1 MKKILGLLALCLLT
15 GCLETPKGNLP
26 SISQNEIDME
36 AERQKRVTYTK
47 YIAQM
52 SLVKEIGYKINYT
65 NAEICTKVDYASAI
79 TYANE
84 YSLGE
89 KVARFFPTKLN
100 LGSKVSIINIVKNSP
115 AEKSGLQIGDKILQI
130 GDYEFPEGKKAL
142 KKISKNF
149 SKIEKKELHKI
160 KIERNGEIKIFEFKK
175 DKICDYPIILTQDNI
190 VNAFADGKQVIM
202 TQGIVD
208 YAKDNNEI
216 ALIIGHEVAHNDRG
230 HIDAKKKNTLVLGSV
245 GFILDIMT
253 IYYSG
258 GTAGGNAENTE
269 MWSQIGSEAF
279 SVEFEKDADYGGVYY
294 AVRAGYDVSNAN
306 EFWER
311 MGAANPK
318 SIAFNSSHP
327 ATAERYLQIRKTV
340 DEINKKNAQ
349 GLALIPNEKNDLK
362 IKEKP
367 NKNKK
372 KKFNIKN
379 VFKKKT

>member
-1 MKKILGLLALCLLT
+1 MKKILGIVFLSLLT

-26 SISQNEIDME
+26 SISQGEIDME
-36 AERQKRVTYTK
+36 AERQKRITYTK
-47 YIAQM
+47 YINQM
-52 SLVKEIGYKINYT
+52 SLVKEIGYKINYS
-65 NAEICTKVDYASAI
+65 NAEICNKVDYASAI
-79 TYANE
+79 TYANK

-89 KVARFFPTKLN
+89 KKAKFFPTELN
-100 LGSKVSIINIVKNSP
+100 LSSKISIINIVKNSP
-115 AEKSGLQIGDKILQI
+115 AEKSGLQLGDKILQI
-130 GDYEFPEGKKAL
+130 GDYEFPEGKNAL
-142 KKISKNF
+142 KKISKFF
-149 SKIEKKELHKI
+149 SKIEKQELDKI
-160 KIERNGEIKIFEFKK
+160 KIERNGQIKTFEFKK

-190 VNAFADGKQVIM
+190 VNAFADGKKIIM

-216 ALIIGHEVAHNDRG
+216 ALIVGHEIAHNDRG
-230 HIDAKKKNTLVLGSV
+230 HIDAKKKNTLVMGSV
-245 GFILDIMT
+245 GFILDMMT

-258 GTAGGNAENTE
+258 GTSGGNAENTE
-269 MWSQIGSEAF
+269 MWSKIGSEAF
-279 SVEFEKDADYGGVYY
+279 SVDFEKDADYGGVYY
-294 AVRAGYDVSNAN
+294 AVRAGYDISNAN
-306 EFWER
+306 AFWER

-362 IKEKP
+362 IDEKP
-367 NKNKK
+367 TEKKK

>member
-1 MKKILGLLALCLLT
+1 
-15 GCLETPKGNLP
+15 
-26 SISQNEIDME
+26 ME

-160 KIERNGEIKIFEFKK
+160 KIERNGEIKTFEFKK

-208 YAKDNNEI
+208 YTKDNNEI